1 VTRVTPVRILIADD
15 HELVRQGM
23 RAILDR
29 EPAWVVCAE
38 ASTGRQAL
46 AKAMELRPDLM
57 ILDLGLPEMN
67 GVEVTR
73 RVRSAFPVAVLIV
86 TVNDSDDAVR
96 EAINA
101 GANGYLL
108 KADAG
113 RTLADAVH
121 AILSDGEFVSEGVR
135 AAADLG
141 SPEGQASRRGTS
153 ERLTPREREVL
164 QLMAEGRSNRGIAQR
179 LWISE
184 GAVEKHV
191 HSILGKFRLPVTE
204 DDHRR
209 VLAVVTFLNS
219 R

>member
-1 VTRVTPVRILIADD
+1 LTPVRILIADD
-15 HELVRQGM
+15 HDLVRQGM

-113 RTLADAVH
+113 RTLADAVR

-141 SPEGQASRRGTS
+141 SPEGQASTRRGTS

-164 QLMAEGRSNRGIAQR
+164 QLLAEGRSNKEIAAALDITTKTAETHR
-179 LWISE
+179 ARIMAKLEMHSISE
-184 GAVEKHV
+184 LVRYA
-191 HSILGKFRLPVTE
+191 IRNRIIQP
-204 DDHRR
+204 
-209 VLAVVTFLNS
+209 
-219 R
+219 